1 MRPPKTWPVLILLA
15 AQCACGMDTS
25 RSVSENGDD
34 TRAATGIRF
43 LAGED
48 ADGFERAYEPHE
60 LVFPTDHG
68 SHAGFRNEWWYYTG
82 NLLDANGRH
91 FGFEVTFFR
100 IALAPAA
107 KPRESKW
114 TARELWMAHFALTD
128 TAARKFY
135 SAERLARGA
144 LDVAGATSE
153 PFRVWVKDWSVRG
166 SAGVD
171 SASLMVAAQD
181 ADASVSL
188 ELNASKPL
196 VLHGNSGLDSKGP
209 EPGNASFYYSF
220 PRLQVN
226 GSVAVAGQ
234 TYDVGGTAW
243 MDREWGSSALSP
255 GVVGWEWFALQL
267 SDGRDL
273 MFYRLRESDGGSS
286 PFSGGTLI
294 DRDGTVERLDSRD
307 VELIATRH
315 WTSQRS
321 GATYPIAWR
330 LSIPRY
336 RTELV
341 IEPVLESQEIELSVR
356 YWEGAVRAN
365 GAVGDVG
372 LTGVGY
378 LELAGY

>member
-1 MRPPKTWPVLILLA
+1 MICAPKTWPVLVLLA

-25 RSVSENGDD
+25 RSASENGDD
-34 TRAATGIRF
+34 TRTATGIRF

-82 NLLDANGRH
+82 NLLDANERH

-100 IALAPAA
+100 IALVPAA

-114 TARELWMAHFALTD
+114 VARELWMAHFALTD

-153 PFRVWVKDWSVRG
+153 PFKVWVKDWSVRG

-171 SASLMVAAQD
+171 SASLVLAAQD
-181 ADASVSL
+181 ADVSVSL

-196 VLHGNSGLDSKGP
+196 VLHGNGGLDSKGP
-209 EPGNASFYYSF
+209 EPGNASFYYI
-220 PRLQVN
+220 
-226 GSVAVAGQ
+226 
-234 TYDVGGTAW
+234 
-243 MDREWGSSALSP
+243 
-255 GVVGWEWFALQL
+255 GVPQHRSDLVALQL

-294 DRDGTVERLDSRD
+294 DRDGAVDRLTSRD

-315 WTSQRS
+315 WTSQLS

-330 LSIPRY
+330 LGIPRY

-341 IEPVLESQEIELSVR
+341 IEPVLESQEIDLSVR

-365 GAVGDVG
+365 GSVGDVG
-372 LTGVGY
+372 LTAVGY